1 MRGFIIAFTTALALA
16 GAAQA
21 QQGKPAD
28 PAPAAQPAP
37 RSAQGV
43 GVVTEI
49 DASQHTV
56 TLKHEPIKSL
66 GWPAMTM
73 SFRLASDSLLKDLKV
88 GQKIGFDTTED
99 GALPQITAIR
109 KK

>member
-1 MRGFIIAFTTALALA
+1 MRGLIFALSTVVALA

-21 QQGKPAD
+21 LSQPAD
-28 PAPAAQPAP
+28 PAPAAQRAP

-49 DASQHTV
+49 DPSEHTV
-56 TLKHEPIKSL
+56 TLKHEPIKAL

-73 SFRLASDSLLKDLKV
+73 SFRVEPASLLTGLKV